1 MRPPRP
7 AFRAPLLH
15 LAVAMASA
23 GAASAQ
29 APSGTPDPLT
39 LAATR
44 SHYGAYAHSG
54 VRSDTSMTYAH
65 FGAELHCVNAPP
77 AGGVS
82 TFLYPLELPPLA
94 GTLESVQVWAYDD
107 EGGDLRVSV
116 LRVCHGPV
124 PPYAVRSVQAV
135 REVAPEPDLGPVR
148 LDIPLNL
155 PPTSS
160 PDCSILLEVRVARVG
175 QACQGNAVTV
185 MRVRMQMRDPNHIFR
200 DGFLALERVPSAP
213 DGPGASQ

>member
-1 MRPPRP
+1 MRQPRP
-7 AFRAPLLH
+7 ASRAPLLS
-15 LAVAMASA
+15 LAVALASV

-54 VRSDTSMTYAH
+54 VRSDTAMTYAH
-65 FGAELHCVNAPP
+65 FEAELQCVNAPP
-77 AGGVS
+77 AGGES
-82 TFLYPLELPPLA
+82 TFLYPLELPPRA
-94 GTLESVQVWAYDD
+94 GTLESVQLWAYDD
-107 EGGDLRVSV
+107 EGGDLRARV

-124 PPYAVRSVQAV
+124 PPHVVRAVLAE

-148 LDIPLNL
+148 LDLPVNL

-160 PDCSILLEVRVARVG
+160 PDCSILLEVRVARAG
-175 QACQGNAVTV
+175 QACQGNAVTI
-185 MRVRMQMRDPNHIFR
+185 MRVRMQVRDLDHIFR

-213 DGPGASQ
+213 DGPGEGP